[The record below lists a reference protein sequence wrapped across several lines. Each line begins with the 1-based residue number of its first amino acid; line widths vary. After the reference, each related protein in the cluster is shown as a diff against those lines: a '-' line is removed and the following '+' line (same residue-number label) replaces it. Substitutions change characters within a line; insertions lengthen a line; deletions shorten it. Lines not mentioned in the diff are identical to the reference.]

1 MNDWIIYTD
10 GSYRSSLD
18 QGGIG
23 VVWLKNGKKV
33 QEFSKGF
40 KGETNNTMELKAILV
55 ALISIKKPINSLE
68 IVSDSEYSIGVLTKS
83 WKPKKNIKLISKIK
97 KQIIE
102 TQKLV
107 DSPIKWTH
115 VRGHQD
121 NEFNNLCDKL
131 ATNASS
137 MIL

>member
-1 MNDWIIYTD
+1 MNDWVIYTD

-83 WKPKKNIKLISKIK
+83 WKPKKNIELISKIK

>member
-83 WKPKKNIKLISKIK
+83 WKPKKNIELISKIK
-97 KQIIE
+97 KQIIK

-107 DSPIKWTH
+107 GSLIKWTH

-131 ATNASS
+131 ATDASS

>member
-1 MNDWIIYTD
+1 MNDWVIYTD

-68 IVSDSEYSIGVLTKS
+68 IVSDSEYSIGVLTKF
-83 WKPKKNIKLISKIK
+83 WKPKKNIELISKIK

>member
-68 IVSDSEYSIGVLTKS
+68 IISDSEYSIGVLTKS
-83 WKPKKNIKLISKIK
+83 WKPKKNIELISKIK